1 MKILVNTRLLL
12 KDKLEGIGWFSF
24 ETLKRITQ
32 QHPEHEFIF
41 AFDRPFD
48 QEFIFSSNITPI
60 VLKPQARHPILF
72 YLWFEHSITR
82 ALKST
87 NTDLFLSPDAFLSL
101 SSNTKSLSVIHDINF
116 MHYPKDLPWLITKYY
131 KYYFPR
137 FANKANRIATVSEF
151 SKADICDKFNIN
163 PEKIDVVFN
172 GASEKFVPINQ
183 KEKDEIK
190 KKYSKNEDYF
200 LFVGALHARKN
211 LVNLFKAFDK
221 FRYSNNTKVN
231 LLIVGEKKWWTPEI
245 NAAYE
250 NLCFKEKVIFTGR
263 LQSDELAKVMASA
276 LALTYVSYF
285 EGFGIPILEAFNA
298 GVPVITSNV
307 TSMPEVAQNAAL
319 LVDPFSVES
328 IENAMKSIAFDE
340 NLRKSLIEKGNL
352 RKLNFSWQKTA
363 DALWDSVLKTTEP

>member
-12 KDKLEGIGWFSF
+12 KNKLEGIGWFSF

-41 AFDRPFD
+41 AFDREFD
-48 QEFIFSSNITPI
+48 QEFIFSDNISPI
-60 VLKPQARHPILF
+60 ILKPQARHPFLF
-72 YLWFEHSITR
+72 YLWFEHAIAK
-82 ALKST
+82 ALKKSKA
-87 NTDLFLSPDAFLSL
+87 DLFLSPDGFLSL
-101 SSNTKSLSVIHDINF
+101 STKTKSLGVIHDINF
-116 MHYPKDLPWLITKYY
+116 EHYPKDLPWIITKYY
-131 KYYFPR
+131 QHYFPK
-137 FANKANRIATVSEF
+137 FAQKADRIATVSEF
-151 SKADICDKFNIN
+151 SKMDICEKYNIN
-163 PEKIDVVFN
+163 PQKIDVVYN
-172 GASEKFVPINQ
+172 GANEIFKPISDQEKQ
-183 KEKDEIK
+183 ETK

-200 LFVGALHARKN
+200 IYVGALHARKN

-221 FRYSNNTKVN
+221 YRYSNNTKVN

-285 EGFGIPILEAFNA
+285 EGFGIPIIEAFNS

-307 TSMPEVAQNAAL
+307 TSMPEVAKDAAL
-319 LVDPFSVES
+319 LVNPFSVES
-328 IENAMKSIAFDE
+328 IESAMKSITYDE

-352 RKLNFSWQKTA
+352 RKLDFSWQKSA
-363 DALWDSVLKTTEP
+363 DALWSSVLKTIEQ